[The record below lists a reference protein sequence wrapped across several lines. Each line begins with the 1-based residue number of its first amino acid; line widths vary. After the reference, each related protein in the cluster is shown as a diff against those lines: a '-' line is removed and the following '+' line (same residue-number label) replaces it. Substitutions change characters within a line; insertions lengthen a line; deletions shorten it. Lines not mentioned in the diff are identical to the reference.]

1 MTGQPYKTADKGSEI
16 AMNSFGARWIA
27 LPVLGLVTLTAG
39 AEAQTP
45 EARLETT
52 RAKSDTAAPAIA
64 PIAKD
69 RLFGAIPV
77 STKSDTA
84 RQFVEIALEKY
95 ENYQIDEAVA
105 FAHKATVED
114 SHFALAYAVWSFAG
128 RLEQPSMDALHK
140 AQSLAPK
147 ATAEEQLM
155 VRWMTG
161 VQENDAVPAIAA
173 MNDLL
178 ARYPKQKHVLYL
190 MAEWTYGQ
198 GDYDRAQDLAESV
211 LTIDPNFAPVMNL
224 LGYSY
229 IQGKSPNPQKALE
242 MLHRYAAAQPRL
254 ANPQDSLAEVSRM
267 AGDDKEALQHYS
279 ASLKIIPNYIS
290 SQTGL
295 GDTYVL
301 MGNTARARQEYDKS
315 LRMATN
321 GRDALHVEYQKA
333 LSYFWEG
340 NPTTGLTTLDA
351 LVIKAKQK
359 KEPYAKF
366 EIGFGKALLLS
377 DGAQQLQAF
386 GELEG
391 WLQKPQEGMTER
403 DRNAYLASTL
413 REEIRIA
420 GTLHNADVVGRSIR
434 ELEELASR
442 TRDAVVATS
451 YESARGY
458 AFFANGDYATAADG
472 LSADPHAPLV
482 LKTYVE
488 AQEKLGNTG
497 NAEEARSR
505 MKYLRAPTA
514 EWYLVSRA
522 EKKQTAAK

>member
-1 MTGQPYKTADKGSEI
+1 MTGQPHKTANKGSET

-27 LPVLGLVTLTAG
+27 LPLLGLSVLMSG

-45 EARLETT
+45 GAQLETT
-52 RAKSDTAAPAIA
+52 RAKNEAATPAIA
-64 PIAKD
+64 PVAKD
-69 RLFGAIPV
+69 RLFGVIPV
-77 STKSDTA
+77 STKSDAA
-84 RQFVEIALEKY
+84 RQLVEIALEKY
-95 ENYQIDEAVA
+95 ENYQLDEAVA
-105 FAHKATVED
+105 FAHRATVED
-114 SHFALAYAVWSFAG
+114 PHFALAYAVWSFAG
-128 RLEQPSMDALHK
+128 RLDQPSLEALHK

-147 ATAEEQLM
+147 GTADEQLM

-211 LTIDPNFAPVMNL
+211 LAIDPNFAPVMNL
-224 LGYSY
+224 LGYAY
-229 IQGKSPNPQKALE
+229 IQCKSPNPQKALE
-242 MLHRYAAAQPRL
+242 MLHRYAVLEPRL
-254 ANPQDSLAEVSRM
+254 ANPQDSLGEVSRM
-267 AGDDKEALQHYS
+267 AGDDKDALQHYS

-301 MGNTARARQEYDKS
+301 MGNAARARQEYDKS

-333 LSYFWEG
+333 LSNFWEG
-340 NPTTGLTTLDA
+340 NPTTGLTALDA
-351 LVIKAKQK
+351 LAIKAKQK

-366 EIGFGKALLLS
+366 EIGFGRALLMT
-377 DGAQQLQAF
+377 DATQQLRAF

-403 DRNAYLASTL
+403 DRNASLAATL
-413 REEIRIA
+413 REQIRIA
-420 GTLHNADVVGRSIR
+420 GALHNPDVVGGSIR

-442 TRDAVVATS
+442 TRDAVVANC
-451 YESARGY
+451 YESARGF
-458 AFFANGDYATAADG
+458 AFFANGDYATAVSG

-482 LKTYVE
+482 LKAYVE
-488 AQEKLGNTG
+488 AQEKLGKTE
-497 NAEEARSR
+497 NAEEARNR